1 MIRRI
6 MKRQIMHQCP
16 RVCRG
21 VCGAFSNIMKIWGK
35 EHGDDNKLQTSAMG
49 QGGSDQD
56 AGLQRRVSD
65 DRRNAQGRSGRDC
78 RKGGPCRISSGSYAG
93 NGKTGQ
99 SNPSSL
105 TFDFTPVLVVI
116 IRKSSPGTHTLFVRP
131 NGYGPMG
138 DTMGTITWG
147 EKKVSWYCQNSQ
159 VAGDVQMNMSGSDYY
174 YVGLGY

>member
-1 MIRRI
+1 MGKTANYGLPKWEKSDFIK
-6 MKRQIMHQCP
+6 MDDFNA
-16 RVCRG
+16 
-21 VCGAFSNIMKIWGK
+21 AFGKIDETLK
-35 EHGDDNKLQTSAMG
+35 AAADATAEKADAATVQQTVAALQTALGS
-49 QGGSDQD
+49 GG
-56 AGLQRRVSD
+56 
-65 DRRNAQGRSGRDC
+65 
-78 RKGGPCRISSGSYAG
+78 KTCRISSGSYAG

-116 IRKSSPGTHTLFVRP
+116 IRKSSTGTHTLFVRP

-147 EKKVSWYCQNSQ
+147 EKKVSWYCQNPQ

>member
-1 MIRRI
+1 MGKTANYGLPKWEKSDFIK
-6 MKRQIMHQCP
+6 MDDFNA
-16 RVCRG
+16 
-21 VCGAFSNIMKIWGK
+21 AFGKIDETLK
-35 EHGDDNKLQTSAMG
+35 AAADATAEKADAATVQQTVAALQTALGS
-49 QGGSDQD
+49 GG
-56 AGLQRRVSD
+56 
-65 DRRNAQGRSGRDC
+65 
-78 RKGGPCRISSGSYAG
+78 KTCRISSGSYAG

-116 IRKSSPGTHTLFVRP
+116 IRKSSTGTHSLFVRP

-147 EKKVSWYCQNSQ
+147 EKKVSWYCQNPQ

>member
-1 MIRRI
+1 
-6 MKRQIMHQCP
+6 
-16 RVCRG
+16 
-21 VCGAFSNIMKIWGK
+21 
-35 EHGDDNKLQTSAMG
+35 MG

-78 RKGGPCRISSGSYAG
+78 RKGGRRDGAADGGSGGKTCRISSGSYAG

-147 EKKVSWYCQNSQ
+147 EKKVSWYCQNPQ
-159 VAGDVQMNMSGSDYY
+159 VAGDVQMNMSGSTYY

>member
-1 MIRRI
+1 METTTNYKLPQWVKEDPIK
-6 MKRQIMHQCP
+6 MQDFNA
-16 RVCRG
+16 
-21 VCGAFSNIMKIWGK
+21 AFQTIDETLKAAADATAEK
-35 EHGDDNKLQTSAMG
+35 ADAATVQQTVAALQTALGS
-49 QGGSDQD
+49 GG
-56 AGLQRRVSD
+56 
-65 DRRNAQGRSGRDC
+65 
-78 RKGGPCRISSGSYAG
+78 KTCRISSGSYAG

-116 IRKSSPGTHTLFVRP
+116 IRKDSPGTHTLFVRP

-147 EKKVSWYCQNSQ
+147 EKKVSWYCQNPQ
-159 VAGDVQMNMSGSDYY
+159 VAGDVQMNMSGSTYH